1 MIVARRHGFT
11 LIEMLCVMV
20 LLAVIGLIMTLLLR
34 ETLDVERV
42 QAASF
47 DQMLQRNALAD
58 QFRADAA
65 HSERTLADWRGYAS
79 GPDTLILKQG
89 KDHHIVY
96 RWRNGTL
103 TRISFEGE
111 EELERTLPVGGKQT
125 QRGIRRNRLRAGAA
139 YVYAPCKEQA
149 GVGPN
154 RGDCRR
160 PGRRNP
166 MTTKRKGFALITA
179 LIVMAV
185 LAIVL
190 TVVTMQIVAQRNL
203 LRQRERQLQADWLA
217 RAGVELAA
225 ARLLDSPMEFS
236 EERSDLAPAGKVKI
250 DVKKS
255 ADVFVVSAE
264 AEVGLAGEKAVI
276 RAAIGRFRRTDSGG
290 VIRLQTVPAL
300 PRKP

>member
-125 QRGIRRNRLRAGAA
+125 RVEFVETGSKLVRLRLRSLQGSKPAS
-139 YVYAPCKEQA
+139 
-149 GVGPN
+149 
-154 RGDCRR
+154 
-160 PGRRNP
+160 GR
-166 MTTKRKGFALITA
+166 
-179 LIVMAV
+179 
-185 LAIVL
+185 
-190 TVVTMQIVAQRNL
+190 TVEI
-203 LRQRERQLQADWLA
+203 
-217 RAGVELAA
+217 AA
-225 ARLLDSPMEFS
+225 A
-236 EERSDLAPAGKVKI
+236 
-250 DVKKS
+250 
-255 ADVFVVSAE
+255 
-264 AEVGLAGEKAVI
+264 LAGE
-276 RAAIGRFRRTDSGG
+276 T
-290 VIRLQTVPAL
+290 P
-300 PRKP
+300 

>member
-1 MIVARRHGFT
+1 
-11 LIEMLCVMV
+11 
-20 LLAVIGLIMTLLLR
+20 
-34 ETLDVERV
+34 
-42 QAASF
+42 
-47 DQMLQRNALAD
+47 
-58 QFRADAA
+58 
-65 HSERTLADWRGYAS
+65 
-79 GPDTLILKQG
+79 
-89 KDHHIVY
+89 
-96 RWRNGTL
+96 
-103 TRISFEGE
+103 
-111 EELERTLPVGGKQT
+111 
-125 QRGIRRNRLRAGAA
+125 
-139 YVYAPCKEQA
+139 
-149 GVGPN
+149 
-154 RGDCRR
+154 
-160 PGRRNP
+160 